1 VWGENITGV
10 PAAETRMVPV
20 RVRVDAATPSG
31 SYPIEFT
38 VRALGVADVEVR
50 EGAVFIVR

>member
-1 VWGENITGV
+1 
-10 PAAETRMVPV
+10 MVPV
-20 RVRVDAATPSG
+20 RVRIDPGQSPG

-38 VRALGVADVEVR
+38 VSALDVHGVAVR